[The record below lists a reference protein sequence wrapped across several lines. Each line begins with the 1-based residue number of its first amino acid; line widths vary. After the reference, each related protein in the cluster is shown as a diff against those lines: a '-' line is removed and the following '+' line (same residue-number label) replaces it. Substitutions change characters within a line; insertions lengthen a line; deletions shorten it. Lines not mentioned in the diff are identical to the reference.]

1 MFRSRRRKALDFH
14 QEITQVLGNV
24 KNLMRECDEILVD
37 LRQLPD
43 GLFVREVAHALD
55 ETLSKPR
62 PTSEISAMT

>member
-55 ETLSKPR
+55 DSVQ
-62 PTSEISAMT
+62 TSPHLGDISHD